1 MTRSRFRARYGAS
14 VGNLLVLLL
23 SFVVTGLAV
32 VGWFQRPRDVTT
44 VIEWFA
50 AAIVLHDLVA
60 VPAYTLLDRIVFGS
74 LRGAGRRRTIVGAV
88 NATPYLRV
96 PAILSGLLLVVFFPV
111 IFGLGSQAELTASGI
126 AEKGYLAKWLIASG
140 VMFGL
145 SGAVWGVTAR
155 RGQTRSVASEPPLH
169 VVPAEPAPDPAA
181 EPAPDPAAEPA
192 PDPAA
197 EPAPDPGAPG
207 VNAQAAPAP
216 EDRSVPG
223 DLDAPGM
230 PAPDDPAPPTA
241 PPTAPGGMAPGDDA
255 RPPAPADP

>member
-1 MTRSRFRARYGAS
+1 MTRSRFRALYGAS

-140 VMFGL
+140 VMFAL

-169 VVPAEPAPDPAA
+169 VVPAEPAPDP
-181 EPAPDPAAEPA
+181 
-192 PDPAA
+192 
-197 EPAPDPGAPG
+197 GAPG
-207 VNAQAAPAP
+207 VNAEAAPAP

-223 DLDAPGM
+223 GADPPGM

-241 PPTAPGGMAPGDDA
+241 PPTAPGGMARGDDA